1 MPPSVSSARRLL
13 LLTLAWVVSV
23 WIVALLAGRLTPW
36 LTGPTNWGADLI
48 RRATPLA
55 RWDSGWYISIAESG
69 YGPPP
74 RAFGEE
80 TNHAFFPLYPLLM
93 RLLARMTGLET
104 SAAGNL
110 LSAAA
115 FLGAVPLFAAWVRP
129 RWGEERVRP
138 ALLALLAFPTS
149 FFFLS
154 VYTESLFLFLAL
166 LAVVSIDRDRPL
178 LAAAAGYLS
187 GLTRITGVV
196 LAPYL
201 ALSAIA
207 KSRREGRSRGRAFAG
222 ALLTGLPPLLGF
234 LTFCAYFQVRFGD
247 PLLFMK
253 AQHNWGAAPKTA
265 LDGPRFIAK
274 SVWEDV
280 TTGRILHRSPVR
292 TLEGVFLLLFAFLA
306 LRLLREKR
314 WIESLYVLMTIG
326 LVPFTGTLESGGRY
340 VLPAFPAF
348 AALGELSERRGL
360 FAGLLGLCLLS
371 QAAYVWVFV
380 NWLWAG

>member
-1 MPPSVSSARRLL
+1 MPPPVNSPRRRLL
-13 LLTLAWVVSV
+13 VTVAWVLWV
-23 WIVALLAGRLTPW
+23 WLVAILAGRLTPW
-36 LTGPTNWGADLI
+36 LTGPTKWGYDLI

-74 RAFGEE
+74 RAFGQE
-80 TNHAFFPLYPLLM
+80 TNHAFFPLYPVLM
-93 RLLARMTGLET
+93 RLLVRTTGIET

-110 LSAAA
+110 ISAAA
-115 FLGAVPLFAAWVRP
+115 LLGAVPLFAAWVRP

-154 VYTESLFLFLAL
+154 VYTESLLLFLAL

-178 LAAAAGYLS
+178 VAAAAGYLS

-201 ALSAIA
+201 ALSSLA
-207 KSRREGRSRGRAFAG
+207 KARREGRSRGRALAA

-234 LTFCAYFQVRFGD
+234 LTFCAYFQIRFGD
-247 PLLFMK
+247 PLLFVK
-253 AQHNWGAAPKTA
+253 AQHNWGVEQKTA
-265 LDGPRFIAK
+265 LDGPRIIAK
-274 SVWEDV
+274 AVWDDV
-280 TTGRILHRSPVR
+280 TTGRILHKSPAR

-326 LVPFTGTLESGGRY
+326 LVPFTGTLESAGRY

-348 AALGELSERRGL
+348 AELGELSERRGL
-360 FAGLLGLCLLS
+360 FRGLLGLCFLT

>member
-1 MPPSVSSARRLL
+1 MPPSVSSPRRLI
-13 LLTLAWVVSV
+13 LLTLAWVFWI
-23 WIVALLAGRLTPW
+23 WIVAILAGRLTPW
-36 LTGPTNWGADLI
+36 LTGPTNWGYDLI

-55 RWDSGWYISIAESG
+55 RWDSGWYISIAENG

-74 RAFGEE
+74 RAFGQE

-93 RLLARMTGLET
+93 RLLVRATGIET
-104 SAAGNL
+104 SAAGNVI
-110 LSAAA
+110 SAAA
-115 FLGAVPLFAAWVRP
+115 LLGVVPLFAAWVRR
-129 RWGEERVRP
+129 RWGEGRVRP
-138 ALLALLAFPTS
+138 TLLALLAFPTS

-154 VYTESLFLFLAL
+154 VYTEALFLFLAL
-166 LAVVSIDRDRPL
+166 LAVDSIDRERPL
-178 LAAAAGYLS
+178 LAAAAGYFA

-201 ALSAIA
+201 ALSSIA
-207 KSRREGRSRGRAFAG
+207 KCRREGLSRGRALTA

-247 PLLFMK
+247 PLLFVK
-253 AQHNWGAAPKTA
+253 AQHNWGVAQKTA
-265 LDGPRFIAK
+265 LDGPRIIAK
-274 SVWEDV
+274 TIRDDV
-280 TTGRILHRSPVR
+280 TTGRIFQKSPVR

-306 LRLLREKR
+306 LRLLRERR

-326 LVPFTGTLESGGRY
+326 LVPFTGTLESAGRY

-348 AALGELSERRGL
+348 AALAELSERRGL
-360 FAGLLGLCLLS
+360 FMGLLGLCFLT

>member
-1 MPPSVSSARRLL
+1 MNPPRRLL
-13 LLTLAWVVSV
+13 LVTLAWVL
-23 WIVALLAGRLTPW
+23 WIWLVALLATQLTPW
-36 LTGPTNWGADLI
+36 LTGPTKWGYDLV

-55 RWDSGWYISIAESG
+55 RWDAGWYISIAEGG

-93 RLLARMTGLET
+93 RLLARTTGLET

-110 LSAAA
+110 ISAAA
-115 FLGAVPLFAAWVRP
+115 LLGAVLLFAASVRT

-149 FFFLS
+149 FFFLA

-166 LAVVSIDRDRPL
+166 LAVVAVDRGRPAA
-178 LAAAAGYLS
+178 AAAAGYLA

-201 ALSAIA
+201 ALSSLVR
-207 KSRREGRSRGRAFAG
+207 SRRAGRGWARALLA
-222 ALLTGLPPLLGF
+222 ATLTGLPPLLGF
-234 LTFCAYFQVRFGD
+234 LTFCAYFEVRFGD
-247 PLLFMK
+247 PLLFTK
-253 AQHNWGAAPKTA
+253 AQHNWGLEQKTA
-265 LDGPRFIAK
+265 LDGPRIIAK
-274 SVWEDV
+274 TVWGDV
-280 TTGRILHRSPVR
+280 TTGRILHKSPAR
-292 TLEGVFLLLFAFLA
+292 TLEGVFLLLFAVLA

-326 LVPFTGTLESGGRY
+326 LVPFTGTLESAGRY
-340 VLPAFPAF
+340 VLPAFPAI
-348 AALGELSERRGL
+348 AAL
-360 FAGLLGLCLLS
+360 AGLSARPTLCRALLVLGLLT